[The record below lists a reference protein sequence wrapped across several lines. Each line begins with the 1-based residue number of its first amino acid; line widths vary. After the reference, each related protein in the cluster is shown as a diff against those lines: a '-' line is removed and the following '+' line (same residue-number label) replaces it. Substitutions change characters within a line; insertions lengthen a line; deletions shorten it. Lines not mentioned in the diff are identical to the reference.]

1 MLSSVNTTTYTQQA
15 DGGDALSEKHDAEE
29 IGQILS
35 VVRMEVPGLVKDL
48 IDTVYSPESA
58 EKMAKSVA
66 TFYKTLVDSG
76 FDEKEA
82 LEMAKGFVI
91 DFRKLFQGIAQKGD

>member
-1 MLSSVNTTTYTQQA
+1 MS
-15 DGGDALSEKHDAEE
+15 DKHEAQE
-29 IGQILS
+29 IGEILS
-35 VVRMEVPGLVKDL
+35 VVRTEVPGLVRDL
-48 IDTVYSPESA
+48 MDTIYSPESA

-76 FDEKEA
+76 IDEKEA

-91 DFRKLFQGIAQKGD
+91 DFRKIFQGFNVVNTHDK

>member
-1 MLSSVNTTTYTQQA
+1 MSDMPEAQ
-15 DGGDALSEKHDAEE
+15 E
-29 IGQILS
+29 IGEILS
-35 VVRMEVPGLVKDL
+35 VVRTEIPGLVRDL
-48 IDTVYSPESA
+48 MDTIYSPESA

-76 FDEKEA
+76 IDEKEA

-91 DFRKLFQGIAQKGD
+91 DFRKIFQGFNIHAHDK